1 MGPVWERGHLP
12 IACDGYVPLR
22 RVDFSRLN
30 FMKVG
35 IFFMKVG
42 LNFMKWCLTE
52 LFSRNLCLQVAKNGI
67 ICPRIKQKRETIP
80 FELKTR
86 YEIGCKFQFSIHG
99 RGYRSRD
106 YVAHTRHLW
115 GQVPPPREY
124 GVLMREWFQW
134 KNGSFL

>member
-22 RVDFSRLN
+22 EVGFSRLN

-52 LFSRNLCLQVAKNGI
+52 LFSRNLCLQVAKDYNI
-67 ICPRIKQKRETIP
+67 EYNKREKQYILS
-80 FELKTR
+80 LKHVT
-86 YEIGCKFQFSIHG
+86 K
-99 RGYRSRD
+99 
-106 YVAHTRHLW
+106 
-115 GQVPPPREY
+115 
-124 GVLMREWFQW
+124 
-134 KNGSFL
+134 